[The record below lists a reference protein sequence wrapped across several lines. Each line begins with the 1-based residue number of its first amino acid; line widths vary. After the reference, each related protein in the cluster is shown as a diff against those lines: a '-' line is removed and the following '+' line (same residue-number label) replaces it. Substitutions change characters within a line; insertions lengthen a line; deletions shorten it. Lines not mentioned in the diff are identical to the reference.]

1 MRRIHVGRHFLGK
14 TVSRKKKKKK
24 KKKGSLPSFFVR
36 LQAPGDEDGGAVL
49 RSRGVPEEAF
59 DNRNIHRYSSVR
71 SSDLAGRDDRPGD
84 RMVVEAAVDG
94 ARLPGPPKQ
103 VPFPLD
109 GSAGIRC
116 SPPLVRLH
124 GALRFLSLSQ
134 DLVQF

>member
-1 MRRIHVGRHFLGK
+1 MRRIHVVRHFLGK
-14 TVSRKKKKKK
+14 TVSRKKKKK
-24 KKKGSLPSFFVR
+24 GSLPSFFVR
-36 LQAPGDEDGGAVL
+36 VQAPGDEDGGAVL

-59 DNRNIHRYSSVR
+59 DNRNIRRHSSMR

-94 ARLPGPPKQ
+94 ARLPRPPKQ

-116 SPPLVRLH
+116 PTPLVRLH